1 MEEARCGTCGAAV
14 RATAKFCSECGA
26 PLTREGPR
34 AEYKQV
40 TVLFADVV
48 RSMDIARSVGAER
61 LREIMAQLVDC
72 AGAVVRRYGGT
83 VDKFTGD
90 GIMAV
95 FGAPISLEDHA
106 VRACLSALGVQDGI
120 RDVAEDVRRRDGV
133 ELQLRIG
140 LNSGQVITGELAT
153 AAPGYTAIGEH
164 VGMAQRMESV
174 APPGGVML
182 SGSTVRLVQGVAAL
196 GEPESV
202 HLKGSADPIVARRL
216 LGFTQRRGARRSE
229 SQLVGRRWEMTALE
243 GLLDRAIE
251 GQGAVVGVTGPAG
264 IGKSRLARELA
275 EMATARGVDLF
286 ATFCESHT
294 SQVPFHVVKS
304 LFRAATGVEGLDAA
318 SARTLLRAQSAD
330 TDSVDLALF
339 EDLLGIGDANAPLP
353 SIDPDAR
360 RRRLTAWVNA
370 ASLAAGTPAVYLI
383 EDAHWIDEASESL
396 FADFLSVI
404 PQTPLLTVITYRS
417 EYRGT
422 LAQVPGAQTFALAP
436 LSDHETAALVS
447 HLLGDDDSVRTLAE
461 AITERAAGTPFFAEE
476 IALELA
482 ERGVLQ
488 GEPGSYVMTA
498 DAADVVVPAT
508 LQATIASR
516 IDRLDPKAKRT
527 LAAAAVVGLRFGTEL
542 LTDIGVDPVVDDLLA
557 AQLIDQVTFTRHPEY
572 VFHQPLIRTV
582 AYETQLKSDRAE
594 VHRRV
599 AATIEQ
605 RSAGSGDGSAALI
618 AEHLEAARDLD
629 AAYEWH
635 MRAGTWSVDRDIAAA
650 RLSWERARLVADAFP
665 VDHPDRTVKRIAPR
679 TTLCATD
686 WRVHAED
693 SAARFAELRE
703 LCAAVDDKTSL
714 AIAAMGPMAAHS
726 QRGEFQEAQRLASE
740 QLALLDSIGDPM
752 LTAQAAFGAMGV
764 KAQTGEMAAVLRWA
778 QATIDWADGDPT
790 KGSLVVSSPLAVALA
805 LRGMARWWLGHSTW
819 HDDLD
824 NAAAFAQQSAEPL
837 TLAVVLSWRY
847 GMGIW
852 HGVLLP
858 DDRAVHTV
866 EAALQTAEAAG
877 NDYAVVMVKW
887 LLGSA
892 LMLREGTEDRHR
904 GHELL
909 IELREVW
916 LRQRYH
922 VSELPVLETYLGRE
936 QALAGHRDEG
946 IATLRNSVEEMM
958 GRGHRGYYIPATGL
972 LVEALLDR
980 GGSDDV
986 TEAQAAIA
994 ALAAAPADGSVI
1006 PGIWLL
1012 HMEALLARARGDHAR
1027 YGELR
1032 DRYREM
1038 ATSLGFEAH
1047 MRWAAAMP

>member
-1 MEEARCGTCGAAV
+1 
-14 RATAKFCSECGA
+14 
-26 PLTREGPR
+26 
-34 AEYKQV
+34 
-40 TVLFADVV
+40 
-48 RSMDIARSVGAER
+48 
-61 LREIMAQLVDC
+61 
-72 AGAVVRRYGGT
+72 
-83 VDKFTGD
+83 
-90 GIMAV
+90 
-95 FGAPISLEDHA
+95 
-106 VRACLSALGVQDGI
+106 
-120 RDVAEDVRRRDGV
+120 
-133 ELQLRIG
+133 
-140 LNSGQVITGELAT
+140 
-153 AAPGYTAIGEH
+153 
-164 VGMAQRMESV
+164 MESV
-174 APPGGVML
+174 ALPGGVML
-182 SGSTVRLVQGVAAL
+182 SASTARLVESVATL

-202 HLKGSADPIVARRL
+202 HIKGSDDPIAARRL
-216 LGFTQRRGARRSE
+216 LGINEGRRARRSE

-243 GLLDRAIE
+243 GLLDRAID
-251 GQGAVVGVTGPAG
+251 GQGAVIGVTGPAG

-275 EMATARGVDLF
+275 EMAAERGVDLF
-286 ATFCESHT
+286 TTFCESHT
-294 SQVPFHVVKS
+294 TQVPFHVVKS
-304 LFRAATGVEGLDAA
+304 LFRAATGVDGLEAA
-318 SARTLLRAQSAD
+318 SARTLLRSQSAD
-330 TDSVDLALF
+330 TDSGDMALF
-339 EDLLGIGDANAPLP
+339 EDLLGIGDPQAPLP

-370 ASLAAGTPAVYLI
+370 ASLATETPAVYVI

-417 EYRGT
+417 EYRGA

-436 LSDHETAALVS
+436 LSDLETAALVS
-447 HLLGDDDSVRTLAE
+447 HLLGDDASVRTLAE
-461 AITERAAGTPFFAEE
+461 AIAERAAGTPFFAEE

-488 GEPGSYVMTA
+488 GEPGSYVTST

-527 LAAAAVVGLRFGTEL
+527 LAAAAVVGLRFGTDL

-557 AQLIDQVTFTRHPEY
+557 AQLIDQVTFTQHPEY

-594 VHRRV
+594 VHRRL

-605 RSAGSGDGSAALI
+605 RAGGSGDESAALI
-618 AEHLEAARDLD
+618 AEHLEAAGDLD
-629 AAYEWH
+629 AAYDWH

-650 RLSWERARLVADAFP
+650 RLSWERARLVADALP
-665 VDHPDRTVKRIAPR
+665 VDHPDRTAKRIAPR

-693 SAARFAELRE
+693 SRVRFAELRE
-703 LCAAVDDKTSL
+703 LCTADDDKTSL
-714 AIAAMGPMAAHS
+714 AVAAMGPMAAHT

-740 QLALLDSIGDPM
+740 QLALLDSIGDPL
-752 LTAQAAFGAMGV
+752 LTAQAAFGAMGI

-778 QATIDWADGDPT
+778 QSTIAWADGDPT

-805 LRGMARWWLGHSTW
+805 LRGMARWWLGQSTW

-824 NAAAFAQQSAEPL
+824 NSVAFAQQTAEPL

-858 DDRAVHTV
+858 DDLAVHTI

-877 NDYAVVMVKW
+877 NDYAVVMVQW
-887 LLGSA
+887 LLGSM
-892 LMLREGTEDRHR
+892 LMLRDRAEDRHR

-909 IELREVW
+909 IQLREVW
-916 LRQRYH
+916 LRQRFH
-922 VSELPVLETYLGRE
+922 VSELPVLDAYLGRE
-936 QALAGHRDEG
+936 QVFAGHRDEG
-946 IATLRNSVEEMM
+946 IAVLRKSVDEMTDH
-958 GRGHRGYYIPATGL
+958 GHRGYYIPATGL

-980 GGSDDV
+980 GGSADV
-986 TEAQAAIA
+986 TDAHAAIA
-994 ALAAAPADGSVI
+994 TLAAAPADGSVVSD
-1006 PGIWLL
+1006 IWLL
-1012 HMEALLARARGDHAR
+1012 RMETLLARARGDHAR
-1027 YGELR
+1027 YCELR
-1032 DRYREM
+1032 DRYRTM
-1038 ATSLGFEAH
+1038 ATDLGYEGH
-1047 MRWAAAMP
+1047 QQWAAAMP